1 MTKMNKD
8 QLQEMLNK
16 RPFLYAMY
24 RLLKFRKNKDYL
36 NRVNNQT
43 PEFYLPSN
51 TFHLSTGRTYYVME
65 RDWGIN
71 GFFAIMCF
79 CLMDFAVADSLGFVP
94 YVNINQSLYNA
105 KGGWHGIDNMFEYYF
120 MQPFPDSIERIKR
133 EENFFYANPSNR
145 QGIMNAVKECENY
158 VYGDEQLQYLG
169 SIAKKYMRI
178 RPELEQELNA
188 EITEI
193 LGDHKTIGIHFR
205 GSDYR
210 QGFKSHP
217 LALTVE
223 QYYDCIDKAMKAGFE
238 QIFLATDDTAA
249 VEAFR
254 ARYGN
259 AVRIYNDVV
268 RTEGTT
274 GVHMMEHKDEDKYGL
289 GREVLRDMLTLSK
302 CSGLIAGLSNVSKF
316 VRIWKYAQGDT
327 FEYQQIM
334 NNGFYQKN
342 SREAKAAWKLHKSR

>member
-1 MTKMNKD
+1 MNRD
-8 QLQEMLNK
+8 QLKELLSK
-16 RPFLYAMY
+16 RPFLYAIY
-24 RLLKFRKNKDYL
+24 KLLKYHNNKDFL

-43 PEFYLPSN
+43 PEFYLPRN

-71 GFFAIMCF
+71 GFFAIMSF
-79 CLMDFAVADSLGFVP
+79 CLMDFAVADSLGFIP
-94 YVNINQSLYNA
+94 YVNINQSLYNV
-105 KGGWHGIDNMFEYYF
+105 KGGWRGVDNMYEYYF
-120 MQPFPDSIERIKR
+120 MQPIPDSLERIKR
-133 EENFFYANPSNR
+133 EENFFYAKASNR
-145 QGIMNAVKECENY
+145 AGIRDVFEEHEIYAY
-158 VYGDEQLQYLG
+158 SDEQLQYLG

-193 LGDHKTIGIHFR
+193 LGNRKTIGIHFR

-223 QYYDCIDKAMKAGFE
+223 QYYDCIDEAMKVGFE
-238 QIFLATDDTAA
+238 QIFLATDDAAA

-254 ARYGN
+254 VRYGN
-259 AVRIYNDVV
+259 AVRIYTAVV

-274 GVHMMEHKDEDKYGL
+274 GVHMMEHKEEDKYGL

-316 VRIWKYAQGDT
+316 VRIWKYANEEK
-327 FEYQQIM
+327 FEYMKII

-342 SREAKAAWKLHKSR
+342 SKEAKAAGKRYQRK

>member
-1 MTKMNKD
+1 MNKNR
-8 QLQEMLNK
+8 LKEMLYE
-16 RPFLYAMY
+16 RPFLCA
-24 RLLKFRKNKDYL
+24 LAKVLKHHNDKRFLD
-36 NRVNNQT
+36 RVNNT
-43 PEFYLPSN
+43 KPEFYLASEA
-51 TFHLSTGRTYYVME
+51 FHLSKGRTYYVIE

-71 GFFAIMCF
+71 GFFAIMSF
-79 CLMDFAVADSLGFVP
+79 CLLDFAVADSLGFIP
-94 YVNINQSLYNA
+94 YVNINRSLYNVE
-105 KGGWHGIDNMFEYYF
+105 GGWNGINNMFEYYF
-120 MQPFPDSIERIKR
+120 VQPFPDSVERIKG

-223 QYYDCIDKAMKAGFE
+223 QYYAYIDEAMKTGFE
-238 QIFLATDDTAA
+238 QIFLATDDAAA

-254 ARYGN
+254 ARYGK

-327 FEYQQIM
+327 FEYRKIL

-342 SREAKAAWKLHKSR
+342 SKEAKAAWRRHQSK

>member
-1 MTKMNKD
+1 MVNRD
-8 QLQEMLNK
+8 QLKELLSR

-24 RLLKFRKNKDYL
+24 KLLKFRNNKYFL

-43 PEFYLPSN
+43 PGFYLPCD

-65 RDWGIN
+65 QDWGIN

-79 CLMDFAVADSLGFVP
+79 CLMDFAVADSLGFIP
-94 YVNINQSLYNA
+94 YVNIKQSLYSV
-105 KGGWHGIDNMFEYYF
+105 KGGWRGVDNMFEYYF

-133 EENFFYANPSNR
+133 EENFFYANFSNR
-145 QGIMNAVKECENY
+145 AGIRDVFEERELYA
-158 VYGDEQLQYLG
+158 YGDKQMRYLG

-178 RPELEQELNA
+178 RPELEQKLNA
-188 EITEI
+188 EIAGI

-223 QYYDCIDKAMKAGFE
+223 QYYACIDEAMKAGFE
-238 QIFLATDDTAA
+238 QIFLATDDAAA

-254 ARYGN
+254 ARYGD
-259 AVRIYNDVV
+259 AVRIYTDVV

-274 GVHMMEHKDEDKYGL
+274 GVHMMEHKEEDKYGL

-327 FEYQQIM
+327 FEYRKIL
-334 NNGFYQKN
+334 NNGFYQKD
-342 SREAKAAWKLHKSR
+342 SKEAKAAWRRHQSK

>member
-1 MTKMNKD
+1 MNKNR
-8 QLQEMLNK
+8 LKEMLYE
-16 RPFLYAMY
+16 RPFLCA
-24 RLLKFRKNKDYL
+24 LAKVLKHHNDKRFLD
-36 NRVNNQT
+36 RVNNT
-43 PEFYLPSN
+43 KPEFYLASEA
-51 TFHLSTGRTYYVME
+51 FHLSKGRTYYVME

-79 CLMDFAVADSLGFVP
+79 CLMDFAVADSLGFIP
-94 YVNINQSLYNA
+94 YVNINQSLYNV
-105 KGGWHGIDNMFEYYF
+105 KGGWRGIDNMFEYYF
-120 MQPFPDSIERIKR
+120 MQPFPDSVERIKR

-145 QGIMNAVKECENY
+145 QGIMNAFEEYKSY
-158 VYGDEQLQYLG
+158 AYGDEQLRYLG
-169 SIAKKYMRI
+169 AIANKYMRI

-188 EITEI
+188 EIAGI

-223 QYYDCIDKAMKAGFE
+223 QYYACIDEAMKAGFE
-238 QIFLATDDTAA
+238 QIFLATDDAAA

-254 ARYGN
+254 ARYGD
-259 AVRIYNDVV
+259 AVRIYTDVV

-274 GVHMMEHKDEDKYGL
+274 GVHMMEHKEEDKYGL

-327 FEYQQIM
+327 FEYRKIL
-334 NNGFYQKN
+334 NNGFYQKD
-342 SREAKAAWKLHKSR
+342 SKEAKAAWRRHQSK